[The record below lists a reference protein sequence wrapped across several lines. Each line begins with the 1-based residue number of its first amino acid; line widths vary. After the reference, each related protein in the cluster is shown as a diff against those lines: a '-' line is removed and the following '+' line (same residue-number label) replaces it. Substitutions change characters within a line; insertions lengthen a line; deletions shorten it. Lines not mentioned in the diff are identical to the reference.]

1 MNALSLTKS
10 PLIQRHSDPSLNL
23 AWATAQV
30 GLFVFFLWPAP
41 GGVLLGFS
49 LLATWWRHLG
59 RIVRQ
64 PMMWGWLG
72 LGLWLALTCVT
83 AYRPV
88 DAWLGLANFLPFFIF
103 FATYSRLLQTAAQ
116 LRHLAWILAAGGVV
130 VVALGLGQLV
140 GLSTSETMTQI
151 LGWRLHAG
159 GNPVTRAASV
169 FMYAN
174 ILAAYL
180 LVLIS
185 LCVGLLIDERRR
197 GGHRGRQIFLG
208 VLLFFGVVT
217 LLLTSSRN
225 AWAIALLEAIVFSV
239 YCGWRWVVGVV
250 GAIGGAV
257 GLAAFGPLPLR
268 TWLRW
273 IVPVFVWGRLTD
285 QSFPNRPSATLRSTQ
300 WLFARQLTTERPWL
314 GWGLRNFTPLYE
326 AKTGFWLGHPHNLL
340 LMLSAETGIPATLA
354 FCALVAWP
362 LAQVGRYL
370 LAPERWLSNLD
381 GGDRAVLFAYGV
393 GFGAIA
399 LFNLLDVTLFDL
411 RMNLVGWLLLACL
424 NGLVL
429 RQRAIA
435 RDSLETPGSLK

>member
-64 PMMWGWLG
+64 PMMWGWLS
-72 LGLWLALTCVT
+72 LGLWLALTCIT

-197 GGHRGRQIFLG
+197 GG
-208 VLLFFGVVT
+208 
-217 LLLTSSRN
+217 
-225 AWAIALLEAIVFSV
+225 A
-239 YCGWRWVVGVV
+239 
-250 GAIGGAV
+250 
-257 GLAAFGPLPLR
+257 
-268 TWLRW
+268 
-273 IVPVFVWGRLTD
+273 
-285 QSFPNRPSATLRSTQ
+285 
-300 WLFARQLTTERPWL
+300 
-314 GWGLRNFTPLYE
+314 
-326 AKTGFWLGHPHNLL
+326 
-340 LMLSAETGIPATLA
+340 
-354 FCALVAWP
+354 
-362 LAQVGRYL
+362 
-370 LAPERWLSNLD
+370 
-381 GGDRAVLFAYGV
+381 
-393 GFGAIA
+393 
-399 LFNLLDVTLFDL
+399 
-411 RMNLVGWLLLACL
+411 
-424 NGLVL
+424 
-429 RQRAIA
+429 
-435 RDSLETPGSLK
+435 